1 MRTGGLSILSAT
13 FAAGLASW
21 SVVPDAAAQY
31 SGYRG
36 SPNRT
41 TVISQPS
48 SRYVSRGR
56 RAVAV
61 PLRGERWFNAPRGAI
76 ELRGRYW
83 DPRTRWVVD
92 ARTHSTYAVLSNGE
106 VWFLEPSS
114 GWGYTVDRYG
124 RVYTADPRRRSVY
137 ALNDLS
143 SWRGDLYYF
152 FSYFAPWDGYYTV
165 RNYDWF
171 YSSYDGRR
179 NTLYDYGYAYNQ
191 TWDLFD
197 DYYDSRDFYRTVD
210 FHYYEP
216 SYIRYDRGWSRGYW
230 HNSVPSVYIAPV
242 YNYTVVNN
250 VVVINQNVYNRNYG
264 GGAYGVDVNNRGGDR
279 GLPTAQQAAIELA
292 ADVGAPPTAGFNAI
306 DRRGMQDA
314 GFSVPVEPIKQ
325 ATAMPVAAVDEPTIE
340 IPGLT
345 NTPVS
350 QLPSSTSEVLSEPTV
365 SIPAAASADPAAAEQ
380 ARFEEPV
387 RELPS
392 EKPLEIP
399 FAEQPASEVS
409 QKPSEDQPVRE
420 QPVFEEPTSIREEP
434 VFQEQ
439 AREQQVFEQ
448 PVREEPAYQ
457 EPTYQEPIRE
467 EPAFEEQAREQPVFE
482 EPVREEPI
490 YQEPAYQEPL
500 REEPAYQEPAYEEPV
515 REEPVYEEPAYEA
528 PEQPAYE
535 EPAYQEPAYEA
546 PSEEPAYEA
555 PSEESRESSAD
566 PAPSDEEGG
575 APR

>member
-1 MRTGGLSILSAT
+1 MRTVGLSILSAT
-13 FAAGLASW
+13 FATVLAGWA
-21 SVVPDAAAQY
+21 VVPDAAAQY

-41 TVISQPS
+41 TVITQS
-48 SRYVSRGR
+48 STRYVSRGR

-61 PLRGERWFNAPRGAI
+61 PIRGQRWFNAPRGAI

-171 YSSYDGRR
+171 YSNYYGRR
-179 NTLYDYGYAYNQ
+179 NTLYDYGYAYTQ

-197 DYYDSRDFYRTVD
+197 DYYFSRNFYRTVD

-216 SYIRYDRGWSRGYW
+216 SYIRYDRGWNRGYW
-230 HNSVPSVYIAPV
+230 RNSVPSVYIAPV

-250 VVVINQNVYNRNYG
+250 VVVINQNVYNRG
-264 GGAYGVDVNNRGGDR
+264 GNRGSGRSYGVNVNNRGRDR

-292 ADVGAPPTAGFNAI
+292 ADIGAPPTAGFNAI
-306 DRRGMQDA
+306 DRRGIQNA

-325 ATAMPVAAVDEPTIE
+325 ATAIPVAPVDEPTIE
-340 IPGLT
+340 IPGLST
-345 NTPVS
+345 TPVS
-350 QLPSSTSEVLSEPTV
+350 QLPSEPTV
-365 SIPAAASADPAAAEQ
+365 SIPSTDPAVVEQ
-380 ARFEEPV
+380 PRFEEPI
-387 RELPS
+387 REMPS

-399 FAEQPASEVS
+399 VAEQPASEFS
-409 QKPSEDQPVRE
+409 QKPLEDQSVRE
-420 QPVFEEPTSIREEP
+420 QPAFEEPVPIREEP
-434 VFQEQ
+434 VFQE
-439 AREQQVFEQ
+439 
-448 PVREEPAYQ
+448 PVREEPAFQ
-457 EPTYQEPIRE
+457 EQTREQPVFEAPVREEPTYQEPVRDE
-467 EPAFEEQAREQPVFE
+467 PVFQ
-482 EPVREEPI
+482 EPVREEPVYQEPAYQEQARDEPV
-490 YQEPAYQEPL
+490 YQEPAYQEP
-500 REEPAYQEPAYEEPV
+500 V
-515 REEPVYEEPAYEA
+515 REEPV
-528 PEQPAYE
+528 
-535 EPAYQEPAYEA
+535 YQEPAYEA
-546 PSEEPAYEA
+546 PQEPAYEA
-555 PSEESRESSAD
+555 PREQYQEPAYEA
-566 PAPSDEEGG
+566 PEPVYEAPSPEPEPVYEAPEEEAREPSPEQAPSESGG
-575 APR
+575 LR